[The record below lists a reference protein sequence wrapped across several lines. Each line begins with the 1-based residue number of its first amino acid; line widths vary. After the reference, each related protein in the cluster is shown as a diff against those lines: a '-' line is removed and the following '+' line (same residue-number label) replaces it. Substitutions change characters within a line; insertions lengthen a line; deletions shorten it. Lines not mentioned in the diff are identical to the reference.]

1 MVETNAPNRRPLGS
15 CSQLLSRFPGSGAG
29 TFAGFRRCPVGKGLG
44 ETDDETEWEV
54 NRLGDKSDRASGLMK
69 EAAGKA
75 KRDPDLQAKG
85 RREQIKGDVKKS
97 GKKLKDAS
105 KKL

>member
-1 MVETNAPNRRPLGS
+1 M
-15 CSQLLSRFPGSGAG
+15 
-29 TFAGFRRCPVGKGLG
+29 
-44 ETDDETEWEV
+44 
-54 NRLGDKSDRASGLMK
+54 GDKSDRASGLMK

-97 GKKLKDAS
+97 GKKLKDAA

>member
-1 MVETNAPNRRPLGS
+1 M
-15 CSQLLSRFPGSGAG
+15 
-29 TFAGFRRCPVGKGLG
+29 
-44 ETDDETEWEV
+44 
-54 NRLGDKSDRASGLMK
+54 GDKADRTTGKAK

-75 KRDPDLQAKG
+75 SGNRSLAAQG

-97 GKKLKDAS
+97 GKKLKDAA